1 MVSTNQGQS
10 KGIDT
15 PPTSNIALQDNLGI
29 QPHVYVQHPPV
40 VDTQV
45 SGASGLM
52 PNLLNPRL
60 VSFSN
65 EAPVTQ
71 IVTTPYR
78 PMYTTTANPSFPTV
92 ISSTSYQIPFPSTAY
107 PQVFHQMHAP
117 QHFTHFNPNIYDSHF
132 HGNPVVWNTQGF
144 MQPMHMPHPSTPFPV
159 VPIHTP
165 SSPLQCTVSSV
176 EHAEVKV
183 KHKMIANHEE
193 TLRSKY
199 IEMKYPTL
207 IQGSTVN
214 KYFDLFM
221 VDTKERSHVN
231 IEDIGKLP
239 DGSQAQCILSEGES
253 GMGKTMLLHHLAKQ
267 WATRKMFTRTD
278 WYSSIL

>member
-45 SGASGLM
+45 SGASGLI

-165 SSPLQCTVSSV
+165 SSPLHNVQFPLWS
-176 EHAEVKV
+176 
-183 KHKMIANHEE
+183 M
-193 TLRSKY
+193 LRLK
-199 IEMKYPTL
+199 L
-207 IQGSTVN
+207 
-214 KYFDLFM
+214 
-221 VDTKERSHVN
+221 N
-231 IEDIGKLP
+231 IK
-239 DGSQAQCILSEGES
+239 
-253 GMGKTMLLHHLAKQ
+253 
-267 WATRKMFTRTD
+267 
-278 WYSSIL
+278 

>member
-1 MVSTNQGQS
+1 
-10 KGIDT
+10 
-15 PPTSNIALQDNLGI
+15 
-29 QPHVYVQHPPV
+29 
-40 VDTQV
+40 
-45 SGASGLM
+45 
-52 PNLLNPRL
+52 
-60 VSFSN
+60 
-65 EAPVTQ
+65 
-71 IVTTPYR
+71 
-78 PMYTTTANPSFPTV
+78 
-92 ISSTSYQIPFPSTAY
+92 
-107 PQVFHQMHAP
+107 
-117 QHFTHFNPNIYDSHF
+117 
-132 HGNPVVWNTQGF
+132 
-144 MQPMHMPHPSTPFPV
+144 
-159 VPIHTP
+159 
-165 SSPLQCTVSSV
+165 
-176 EHAEVKV
+176 
-183 KHKMIANHEE
+183 MIAIHEE

-253 GMGKTMLLHHLAKQ
+253 GMCKTMLLHHLAKQ